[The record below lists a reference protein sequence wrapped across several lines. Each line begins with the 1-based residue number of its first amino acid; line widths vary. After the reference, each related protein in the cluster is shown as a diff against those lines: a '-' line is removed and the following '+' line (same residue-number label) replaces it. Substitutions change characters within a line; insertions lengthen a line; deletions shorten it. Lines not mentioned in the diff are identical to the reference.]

1 MRVKYLTRTGMI
13 PQALDFILKENPDFG
28 ISKENFEA
36 AERTRV
42 YSPSKGYT
50 SKKYEKYCD
59 IIDKY
64 LDEHYLMYELDYTH
78 PDSDMSRDEAILVVR
93 KPVNDTYGNDFMFY
107 TPDFTKDVV
116 AMFVR

>member
-1 MRVKYLTRTGMI
+1 MRVKHLTRMGMV

-28 ISKENFEA
+28 ISKEDFEA
-36 AERTRV
+36 AENTRT
-42 YSPSKGYT
+42 YDPEKGTT
-50 SKKYEKYCD
+50 SKQYEKCCNA
-59 IIDKY
+59 IDKY

-78 PDSDMSRDEAILVVR
+78 PDSHASRDEVILVVR
-93 KPVNDTYGNDFMFY
+93 KPANDTYKDDFMFY

>member
-1 MRVKYLTRTGMI
+1 MRVKHLTRTGMV

-28 ISKENFEA
+28 ISKENFED

-42 YSPSKGYT
+42 YSPSEGYT
-50 SKKYEKYCD
+50 SKQYEKCCKA
-59 IIDKY
+59 IDKY

-78 PDSDMSRDEAILVVR
+78 PDSHSSRDEVILVVR
-93 KPVNDTYGNDFMFY
+93 KPLNDKYENDFMFY

-116 AMFVR
+116 AMFIR